1 VDDLVDKSR
10 QPVLRALSDAG
21 VDPAKIDEVVLVG
34 GMTRMP
40 AVQTMV
46 KKIFN
51 KDPNKG
57 VNPDEVVAIGA
68 AVQAGVL
75 TGEVKD
81 VLLLD
86 VTPLSLGIETLG
98 GVFTRLIER
107 NTTIPTQKSQVFSTA
122 SDGQTSVEIKVYQG
136 EREMARDNRF
146 LGNFILDGIPPAP
159 RGIPQIEVTFDIDA
173 NGIVN
178 VKAHDRGTGRE
189 QRITIQPSSGLS
201 KDEIER
207 MVKNAEQHASEDRQ
221 RRDEIE
227 VRNEADNA
235 VYQAEK
241 TLREFGD
248 KVSGDVKSDA
258 ETKIADVRAALATD
272 DIERIRS
279 AKDALQATMLKVG
292 EQMYAAAAAGS
303 GGGTS
308 SGESGEAPESDNTV
322 EGEFKEM

>member
-1 VDDLVDKSR
+1 
-10 QPVLRALSDAG
+10 
-21 VDPAKIDEVVLVG
+21 
-34 GMTRMP
+34 
-40 AVQTMV
+40 
-46 KKIFN
+46 
-51 KDPNKG
+51 
-57 VNPDEVVAIGA
+57 
-68 AVQAGVL
+68 
-75 TGEVKD
+75 
-81 VLLLD
+81 
-86 VTPLSLGIETLG
+86 
-98 GVFTRLIER
+98 
-107 NTTIPTQKSQVFSTA
+107 
-122 SDGQTSVEIKVYQG
+122 VEIKVYQG

-146 LGNFILDGIPPAP
+146 LGNFILDGIPPSP

-248 KVSGDVKSDA
+248 KISGDVKSDA

-292 EQMYAAAAAGS
+292 EQMYAAAAAGGGSSS
-303 GGGTS
+303 GAS
-308 SGESGEAPESDNTV
+308 SGEPGEAPESDNTV

>member
-1 VDDLVDKSR
+1 
-10 QPVLRALSDAG
+10 
-21 VDPAKIDEVVLVG
+21 
-34 GMTRMP
+34 MTRMP
-40 AVQTMV
+40 AVQAMV
-46 KKIFN
+46 KRIFD
-51 KDPNKG
+51 KEPNKG
-57 VNPDEVVAIGA
+57 VNPDEVVAVGA
-68 AVQAGVL
+68 AIQAGVL

-136 EREMARDNRF
+136 ERELARDNRF

-189 QRITIQPSSGLS
+189 QRITIQASSGLA

-207 MVKNAEQHASEDRQ
+207 MVKNAESHAEEDRK

-227 VRNEADNA
+227 VRNEADNYA
-235 VYQAEK
+235 YQAEK
-241 TLREFGD
+241 TLREHGD
-248 KVSGDVKSDA
+248 KVSADVKSDV
-258 ETKIADVRAALATD
+258 ESKIADVRAALATD
-272 DIERIRS
+272 DVDRMRS
-279 AKDALQATMLKVG
+279 AKDALQAAMLKVG
-292 EQMYAAAAAGS
+292 EQMYSAAGAGATAS
-303 GGGTS
+303 TGDT
-308 SGESGEAPESDNTV
+308 SGEPGEGPASDNTV